1 MPAAYALRDCVNRA
15 HEALRRD
22 DLEYSI
28 LCSEGLAEVDA
39 AGGLEAW
46 FDSRPSP
53 ALALVLA
60 ERSYRQ
66 ARGLECGSWGRAIAR
81 YRDAGAYASIALEGI
96 DAIALRAQEIH
107 DAAVARLVVLAQT
120 GPLLSALGLESDW
133 LETLR
138 QLGVGAAGTTD
149 LLAPDRIAC
158 LVPACEYHVSGFS
171 HYYRSEGLGVPV
183 VALWPPD
190 RERRRRPPADRYFP
204 DDVATP
210 ATAVLQAGGQGSG
223 GPWHGRSLMLILYD
237 PFETRVVP
245 AGGNAWPLASDRS
258 TALAVQANRGRGLR
272 RSSLTGVIAS
282 DLGRFE
288 EGLYLLRP
296 YQPGKI
302 PVVLVH
308 GLLSSPLAWAETCNE
323 LFNDPALADYYQF
336 WIFLYA
342 TGEPI
347 PVAASHLREALR
359 EAIATFDPSGSD
371 QAMRQM
377 VVVGHSQGGLL
388 TKILAQDSGLTIWE
402 AIMNVPY
409 PASLLPPESQA
420 LLNRALIFSPEPY
433 VRRLVFIATP
443 HGGSPMADGPLGQL
457 GLLLSRPQGTASRIG
472 SELDAAYGPGS
483 YNGGLRGE
491 TFSLRNL
498 SPSSRVIQG
507 LRRIPID
514 PSVPHHSI
522 VLQLKHPTIRGRGDG
537 IVPYESSHLPSA
549 TSEVLVPG
557 FHVQVGQPG
566 VTDELR
572 RILRVHLLESGAMM
586 PTEASAGPPQQLNQ
600 KIIPI
605 SPTRALV
612 TGAGTPAKKY

>member
-1 MPAAYALRDCVNRA
+1 
-15 HEALRRD
+15 
-22 DLEYSI
+22 
-28 LCSEGLAEVDA
+28 
-39 AGGLEAW
+39 
-46 FDSRPSP
+46 
-53 ALALVLA
+53 
-60 ERSYRQ
+60 
-66 ARGLECGSWGRAIAR
+66 
-81 YRDAGAYASIALEGI
+81 
-96 DAIALRAQEIH
+96 
-107 DAAVARLVVLAQT
+107 
-120 GPLLSALGLESDW
+120 
-133 LETLR
+133 
-138 QLGVGAAGTTD
+138 
-149 LLAPDRIAC
+149 
-158 LVPACEYHVSGFS
+158 
-171 HYYRSEGLGVPV
+171 
-183 VALWPPD
+183 
-190 RERRRRPPADRYFP
+190 
-204 DDVATP
+204 
-210 ATAVLQAGGQGSG
+210 
-223 GPWHGRSLMLILYD
+223 
-237 PFETRVVP
+237 
-245 AGGNAWPLASDRS
+245 
-258 TALAVQANRGRGLR
+258 
-272 RSSLTGVIAS
+272 VIAS

-296 YQPGKI
+296 YQTGKI

-323 LFNDPALADYYQF
+323 LFNDEAIADFYQF

-359 EAIATFDPSGSD
+359 EAMATFDPSGSD
-371 QAMRQM
+371 AAMRQM

-420 LLNRALIFSPEPY
+420 LLNRSLIFSPEPY

-457 GLLLSRPQGTASRIG
+457 GLLLSRPQGNAARIG
-472 SELDAAYGPGS
+472 EELDAAYGPGS

-498 SPSSRVIQG
+498 SPSSQVIQG

-537 IVPYESSHLPSA
+537 VVPYESAHLTSA

-557 FHVQVGQPG
+557 FHIQVGQPG
-566 VTDELR
+566 VTHELR
-572 RILRVHLLESGAMM
+572 RILRIHLQESGAVL
-586 PTEASAGPPQQLNQ
+586 PTEVSAGPPQQ
-600 KIIPI
+600 
-605 SPTRALV
+605 SSAAS
-612 TGAGTPAKKY
+612 AGVP